1 MSVVSHLLEQIQKTG
16 IVIARVHQEI
26 AGDPNSLSLQATLV
40 SLEKRHR
47 KLEKELLSELNH
59 QHIEVFDYRI
69 IFERDRPSF
78 ADIAKGF
85 LDLQVA
91 ISTTY
96 AAKKSGIP
104 KLTKHIG
111 VDVRRATSLDFG
123 YAYPGSLGIVFTIP
137 NERLLIG
144 ESFLDEAIAELFAL
158 TRATSPDEVRSFAR
172 YLGRGPILAMHDWS
186 KVAAESGFGVSIHW
200 RRGSDVRSQV
210 LAQRAELERLY
221 QVIEETSDED
231 VTSLTV
237 EGNFDA
243 VNRRSRTF
251 TLVVKGGQII
261 AGRYE
266 SDDLISNVRPVQI
279 PSQRYRLHIT
289 KRERIRYS
297 TDDEDITYHLD
308 DLEEI

>member
-1 MSVVSHLLEQIQKTG
+1 MTVVSHLLEQLQKTSV
-16 IVIARVHQEI
+16 VITRLRQEI
-26 AGDPNSLSLQATLV
+26 AGDPTSLSLQATLV

-59 QHIEVFDYRI
+59 QYIEVFDYRI
-69 IFERDRPSF
+69 IFEGNRPPFS
-78 ADIAKGF
+78 DIAKGF
-85 LDLQVA
+85 LDLQAA

-104 KLTKHIG
+104 KLTKHISI
-111 VDVRRATSLDFG
+111 DVRRATSLDFG
-123 YAYPGSLGIVFTIP
+123 YAYPGSLGIVFTVP
-137 NERLLIG
+137 NDRLLIG

-158 TRATSPDEVRSFAR
+158 TRAKSPDEVRSFAR

-186 KVAAESGFGVSIHW
+186 KVTAESGFGVNIHW

-221 QVIEETSDED
+221 QVIEETGDEN
-231 VTSLTV
+231 VTSLTI
-237 EGNFDA
+237 EGHFDA
-243 VNRRSRTF
+243 VNRRSKTF
-251 TLVVKGGQII
+251 TLVIKGGQSIT
-261 AGRYE
+261 GKYE

-289 KRERIRYS
+289 KTERIRYS
-297 TDDEDITYHLD
+297 TDEEDITYHLD